1 LSSDIQNCN
10 YFLAKASFNCHR
22 IHHIY
27 TKEKPTSNF
36 PIAPPIIPCQKD
48 ESRKE
53 IYQGRKTQECC
64 RISSF
69 SDAEKFSLCRVFD
82 GKV

>member
-1 LSSDIQNCN
+1 MPLCN
-10 YFLAKASFNCHR
+10 YGVYC
-22 IHHIY
+22 IY
-27 TKEKPTSNF
+27 NNDLEVTA
-36 PIAPPIIPCQKD
+36 IAPPIKPCQKD
-48 ESRKE
+48 EGRKE

-69 SDAEKFSLCRVFD
+69 FDVEKFSLWRVLA